1 MSYNRISYGRTP
13 NNIPFI
19 NQNLN
24 VLNKFT
30 QIDGFIYF
38 NGQKLGKPLTV
49 SQYNN
54 QSNGSNSSS
63 SYNISFSDIQN
74 IVFEGAVVKQN
85 PYNKKQIR
93 VVVDSLGDYLQQVD
107 QKLTITYDYY
117 KIKQVNS
124 TYYNIDVKQYI
135 ICNGKQ
141 SAVIKLPS
149 SPNDMDYVKIATL
162 GRINSQNT
170 VTIAVKTVNMYINS
184 TNQTTLVIDT
194 PYSSLQLVYS
204 SSTNTWLVLTPF
216 VPMQRNT
223 SGLTNQEAV
232 KMAKKQMLIFG

>member
-93 VVVDSLGDYLQQVD
+93 VVVDNVGDYLQYID

-124 TYYNIDVKQYI
+124 TQYNIDVKQYI
-135 ICNGKQ
+135 ICNGEQ

-204 SSTNTWLVLTPF
+204 LSTNTWLVLTPF

-223 SGLTNQEAV
+223 AGLTNQEAV